1 MAAND
6 WIVNPFHR
14 VESVLRMARMKK
26 DSLTGDL
33 LSWQPAEITKEFN
46 ERDVRAADVGA
57 KYAKAIGLTLNECEL
72 TRDEIAMQMS
82 DYLNEK
88 IGKNML
94 DAYAAETR
102 ASHMIPLTRLEAL
115 IHVTGDL
122 RLISLLAAQFKN
134 IVVDAVYSHLIKA
147 TLYGDKIAEMEVELK
162 THNRKFKTI
171 AAQKGIN
178 L

>member
-1 MAAND
+1 MAK
-6 WIVNPFHR
+6 
-14 VESVLRMARMKK
+14 MKK
-26 DSLTGDL
+26 DGLADDL
-33 LSWQPAEITKEFN
+33 FDWKPAEITREFK
-46 ERDVRAADVGA
+46 ERDVSAANIGA

-72 TRDEIAMQMS
+72 TRGEIAMQMS
-82 DYLNEK
+82 DYLDEK

-102 ASHMIPLTRLEAL
+102 ASHMIPMTRLEAL

-134 IVVDAVYSHLIKA
+134 NVVDAVYSHLIKA
-147 TLYGDKIAEMEVELK
+147 TIYGDKIAEMEAELK
-162 THNRKFKTI
+162 THNRKFKII
-171 AAQKGIN
+171 ATQKGIN